1 MFLPANYP
9 HEYYPNE
16 DIWNIHWIMPAGF
29 AADGILK
36 HFGFTKPEVFALRE
50 INMLEHI
57 FRKMHETIRADS
69 IFGNY
74 KIRYNWLW

>member
-1 MFLPANYP
+1 
-9 HEYYPNE
+9 
-16 DIWNIHWIMPAGF
+16 MPAGF

-57 FRKMHETIRADS
+57 FRKMHDTIRADS

-74 KIRYNWLW
+74 KIRYN